1 MHGIRKKIKGGFME
15 EELEICECGNK
26 KKIMI
31 GAAIAL
37 AGLSL
42 IALGTTLFI
51 KKRKANEEE

>member
-1 MHGIRKKIKGGFME
+1 ME
-15 EELEICECGNK
+15 EELEICECGSK

>member
-1 MHGIRKKIKGGFME
+1 ME
-15 EELEICECGNK
+15 DEFEICECDCECGNK

-42 IALGTTLFI
+42 IALGTALFI
-51 KKRKANEEE
+51 KKRKSDED